1 MGSSHGKL
9 LSEGHASVVLAGRRA
24 GGEGSAAGGGATGAR
39 QQVYRGAAGQG
50 GGAETGAGH
59 HLRAD
64 VSGWKDGVPAQI
76 HSAHE
81 SAGQLPPHWVK
92 MAPVFA
98 PVQLHDNTMEGLVC
112 RCLHSNIY

>member
-1 MGSSHGKL
+1 
-9 LSEGHASVVLAGRRA
+9 
-24 GGEGSAAGGGATGAR
+24 
-39 QQVYRGAAGQG
+39 
-50 GGAETGAGH
+50 
-59 HLRAD
+59 